1 MKRRN
6 GFTVLLSVSAI
17 LVLLVSM
24 PVFSQGAQDEG
35 VAVSGEGSGEM
46 IEYGLKGGKPYE
58 GTTLTVML
66 NNAAKNN
73 AIEARFDEFEELTG
87 IKVVADMTPFGS
99 LLEKITSEGVGM
111 TGTYDIVTYLDSWG
125 PSIKQFLTPLS
136 DMIDDS
142 SIDMDRYP
150 PAFQQAVTYD
160 GTIFGFPWRG
170 HPQLL
175 FYREDLLEQVGMDV
189 PTTWKELEDVA
200 VAITEQTDTYGM
212 SMHYASSAG
221 QNLFGWITYLWSNYG
236 DLFNEDWEPIFNSLE
251 GIEATERF
259 TGMLTKLHAAPPG
272 ATTYDEYASA
282 QSMVQGESAMFMS
295 WWWQYTNL
303 IDKEK
308 AADDVYDNVAFTSVP
323 KWEDRGA
330 ATYAICMPL
339 SIMKDSSNQ
348 GAAWEF
354 LKWATNKDI
363 DKGIVLDKSIPAQT
377 TNVAVHVSTL
387 TDPNVNEAWGG
398 MHGAAAESLAVSRIM
413 PQIPEWPEVSDILAI
428 AINEISTGAP
438 VKETLDQAADE
449 VRSVMDRAGYY

>member
-1 MKRRN
+1 MIF
-6 GFTVLLSVSAI
+6 FTMVAI
-17 LVLLVSM
+17 LCSFPL
-24 PVFSQGAQDEG
+24 FGQ
-35 VAVSGEGSGEM
+35 GSGEAADAAAGKGSGEI
-46 IEYGLKGGKPYE
+46 IEYGLKGGKPYT

-73 AIEARFDEFEELTG
+73 AIEARLGEFEELTG
-87 IKVVADMTPFGS
+87 IKVEADMTPFGS

-125 PSIKQFLTPLS
+125 PSIKQFLVPLS
-136 DMIDDS
+136 DLIDTAD
-142 SIDMDRYP
+142 IDMNRYP

-160 GTIFGFPWRG
+160 GLVYGFPWRG

-175 FYREDLLEQVGMDV
+175 FYRADLLAQVGMDV
-189 PTTWKELEDVA
+189 PKTWKELEDVA

-221 QNLFGWITYLWSNYG
+221 QNLFGWITYLWSNNG
-236 DLFNEDWEPIFNSLE
+236 DIFDKNWNPIFNSPE
-251 GIEATERF
+251 GVEATARY
-259 TGMLTKLHAAPPG
+259 TGMLTNLHAAPPG
-272 ATTYDEYASA
+272 STTYDEYASG

-303 IDKEK
+303 INKEK
-308 AADDVYDNVAFTSVP
+308 AAEDVYKNVAFTSVP
-323 KWEDRGA
+323 SWEGRGA

-339 SIMKDSSNQ
+339 SIMKGSKKQ
-348 GAAWEF
+348 EAAWEF

-363 DKGIVLDKSIPAQT
+363 DKGIVMDRSTPALT

-387 TDPNVNEAWGG
+387 TDPEVNEAWGG
-398 MHGAAAESLAVSRIM
+398 MHAAAAKSLAVSRIM

-428 AINEISTGAP
+428 AINKISTGAP
-438 VKETLDQAADE
+438 VKATLDAAAAEIKD
-449 VRSVMDRAGYY
+449 VMDRAGY